1 MTHRIKEI
9 SMTTSPAHAT
19 SNDRVLET
27 ASFRLMPGTDV
38 ATFLEAAAKTEASLR
53 ARGSIVRRLLSRN
66 ASGGWSD
73 VIEWTSMDDALAA
86 AEAVMQDPAFALFGT
101 MIDPDTVQMRHAP
114 ILWRME

>member
-19 SNDRVLET
+19 SND
-27 ASFRLMPGTDV
+27 PG
-38 ATFLEAAAKTEASLR
+38 LEA
-53 ARGSIVRRLLSRN
+53 VSRD

-73 VIEWTSMDDALAA
+73 VIECTSMDDALAA

-114 ILWRME
+114 IRPGHGANASCPDPVADGVTHCAAPIAYLN

>member
-1 MTHRIKEI
+1 
-9 SMTTSPAHAT
+9 MTTSPAHAT
-19 SNDRVLET
+19 ANDPGLE
-27 ASFRLMPGTDV
+27 AVSFRLMPITDV
-38 ATFLEAAAKTEASLR
+38 AAFLDAAAKTEASLR
-53 ARGSIVRRLLSRN
+53 ARGYLARRLLSRD

-73 VIEWTSMDDALAA
+73 VIECTSMDDALAA

>member
-1 MTHRIKEI
+1 
-9 SMTTSPAHAT
+9 MTTTPVNAT
-19 SNDRVLET
+19 SNDPVMET
-27 ASFRLMPGTDV
+27 VSFRLMPGTDV
-38 ATFLEAAAKTEASLR
+38 AAFLDAAADTEARLR
-53 ARGSIVRRLLSRN
+53 AKGTLVRRLLSRD

-86 AEAVMQDPAFALFGT
+86 AEAVMQDPAFAPFGA